1 VTELA
6 LESMDSVVRET
17 REPREFPT
25 RPAHPA
31 GESSADRRKT
41 TFVGMLM
48 ALASWTMLFASLFF
62 AYAVLRLKA
71 PTWPPDGAAPL
82 PKLLPAFNTF
92 LMILS
97 SFVLHRGVKAGSE
110 QRRQLLRSL
119 AGTIGLGTLF
129 LVLQLAVWVPLW
141 RSGFRIDSGIY
152 GSIFYGLTVFH
163 ALHVLAGLIAL
174 AVVALQARRG
184 LVPSGRR
191 NAVRMTAMFW
201 HFVDVVWVLLFVVVY
216 LV

>member
-6 LESMDSVVRET
+6 LESIVRKPILKPGH
-17 REPREFPT
+17 R
-25 RPAHPA
+25 A
-31 GESSADRRKT
+31 GESSTDRRKT

-48 ALASWTMLFASLFF
+48 ALASWTMLFSSLFF

-71 PTWPPDGAAPL
+71 PSWPPDGAAPL
-82 PKLLPAFNTF
+82 PRLLPAFNTL

-97 SFVLHRGVKAGSE
+97 SFVLQRGMKAGSSE
-110 QRRQLLRSL
+110 RQLLLRSL
-119 AGTIGLGTLF
+119 VRTIGLGTLF
-129 LVLQLAVWVPLW
+129 LLLQLAVWVPLW

-174 AVVALQARRG
+174 AVLALRTRRG
-184 LVPSGRR
+184 LVTAGRR

-201 HFVDVVWVLLFVVVY
+201 HFVDAVWVLLFVVVY

>member
-1 VTELA
+1 MTELA
-6 LESMDSVVRET
+6 FESIVRA
-17 REPREFPT
+17 PNLKPGKL
-25 RPAHPA
+25 AHPA

-71 PTWPPDGAAPL
+71 PTWPPDGAATL
-82 PKLLPAFNTF
+82 PRLLPAFNTL

-97 SFVLHRGVKAGSE
+97 SFVLHRGVKAGSSE
-110 QRRQLLRSL
+110 RRLLLKSL
-119 AGTIGLGTLF
+119 AGTIALGTLF
-129 LVLQLAVWVPLW
+129 LLLQLAVWVPLW

-174 AVVALQARRG
+174 VALALRARRG
-184 LVPSGRR
+184 LVTSGRR

-201 HFVDVVWVLLFVVVY
+201 HFVDAVWVLLFVVVY